1 MNEGLGGKRILK
13 GKEDKKGR
21 GERGW
26 GAAFSAPAESE
37 SYLALMSERNQNPC
51 LLFSTHPQMD

>member
-21 GERGW
+21 GGIGW

-37 SYLALMSERNQNPC
+37 SYLALMSERN
-51 LLFSTHPQMD
+51 